1 MENEHLEAKSRLDEI
16 KRVLVDSD
24 KSTPAPSGMFYTI
37 GIASIFLDIAVDRI
51 FTCRES
57 SFTLQL
63 TVALITLVS
72 VFLFTVLA
80 SKKFVIMENEKLD
93 RVFSKN
99 QRFTFE
105 VYGITLLIG
114 VAITMGSASV
124 GGWPFIYLY
133 WMALMGAAAYVFG
146 FFTKKLISRFGALLI
161 FAAILQII
169 IAVIYI
175 NMNVKPACNAAIN
188 GANYYVD
195 IYTLTQYSSI
205 VLVGFGHIL
214 VGYLLGKNKNV

>member
-133 WMALMGAAAYVFG
+133 WTALMGAAAYVFG

-175 NMNVKPACNAAIN
+175 NMNAKPTCNTAIN
-188 GANYYVD
+188 GTNYYVD